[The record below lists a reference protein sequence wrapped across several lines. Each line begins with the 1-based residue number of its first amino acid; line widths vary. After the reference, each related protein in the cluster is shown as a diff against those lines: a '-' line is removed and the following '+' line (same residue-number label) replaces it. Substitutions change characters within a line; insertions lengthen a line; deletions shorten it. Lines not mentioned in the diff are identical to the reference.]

1 MQEYLE
7 QTVVANPH
15 LALTYVPPK
24 GERARVPARDD
35 ELPRE
40 AQEIK
45 PHPHGVELGML
56 HDDAAATRRAR
67 P

>member
-1 MQEYLE
+1 
-7 QTVVANPH
+7 VSN
-15 LALTYVPPK
+15 
-24 GERARVPARDD
+24 

-56 HDDAAATRRAR
+56 LSMLRLAGQDA
-67 P
+67 